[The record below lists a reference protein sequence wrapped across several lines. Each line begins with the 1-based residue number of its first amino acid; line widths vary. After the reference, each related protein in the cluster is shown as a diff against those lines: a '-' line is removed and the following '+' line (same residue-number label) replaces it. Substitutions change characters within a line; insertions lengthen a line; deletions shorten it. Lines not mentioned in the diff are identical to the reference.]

1 MSQVT
6 SVAESVSAPVPGS
19 DRPPRSAALRFGGRS
34 LNPGPRAVRAPPV
47 AGAGGPSPARC
58 PRDGRCGAGAPVAH
72 AASGVLGPRRRG
84 SPRVA
89 VSRLAPLR
97 CARSTRPPLGPLG
110 DLELRRRPAPCPP
123 SRPLT
128 HLRAPSRTFV
138 PGTRPRMPS
147 RGRVSDSDGLSPR
160 PRTPGRV
167 RPRKALRTAYTASE
181 ELRRRRPHL
190 RSGRGRAARPANV
203 TTLTR
208 EMPSSTCIRPSGR
221 GLIVPAPPRE
231 RNSDGPAAAIQ
242 RRSARPGTRN

>member
-6 SVAESVSAPVPGS
+6 SDAESVSAPVPGS

-34 LNPGPRAVRAPPV
+34 LNPGPRAGRAPPV

-58 PRDGRCGAGAPVAH
+58 PRDGRCGAEAPVAH

-110 DLELRRRPAPCPP
+110 DLELRRRPA
-123 SRPLT
+123 S
-128 HLRAPSRTFV
+128 RAPLVRSSCTFV
-138 PGTRPRMPS
+138 PGRGPQTPL

-160 PRTPGRV
+160 PRTPGGV

-181 ELRRRRPHL
+181 EFRRRRP
-190 RSGRGRAARPANV
+190 RTFVPGGAAPPRPVNV
-203 TTLTR
+203 TTLTAGN
-208 EMPSSTCIRPSGR
+208 PISTCIRPSGW

-231 RNSDGPAAAIQ
+231 RNPNGPAALPW
-242 RRSARPGTRN
+242 RNGPARLGN